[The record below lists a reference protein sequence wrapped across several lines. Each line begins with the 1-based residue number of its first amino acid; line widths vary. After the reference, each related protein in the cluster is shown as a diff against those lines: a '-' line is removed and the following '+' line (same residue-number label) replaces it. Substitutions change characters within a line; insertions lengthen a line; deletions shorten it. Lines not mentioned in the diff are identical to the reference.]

1 MKVAAITGE
10 REAGLVDKPDPVAY
24 DDFVIIK
31 IHVVP
36 MCTEYKRYVGGQP
49 ADNLGHEAV
58 GEVVEVA
65 QPGQVKVGDRVV
77 VQCGSGCGDCAL
89 CRTGDVIHCL
99 NSRSPNSATATYA
112 QYTLKSDYMCSP
124 IPDDVS
130 YKHAGVALCG
140 LGPGFSAM
148 EMVNV
153 QATDTVLITGL
164 GPVGLGGV
172 INGSYRGARVIAVD
186 SVPFRAN
193 LAKELGAAEVLDPR
207 DENILEQILDLTG
220 GAGVDKAL
228 DFSGVA
234 PAHRLMIDATR
245 RKGHCAF
252 IGEGGEFPLG
262 ASRDMIR
269 KGLVLHGSW
278 HYNLALFPKLMRVI
292 QDSGEKLDKFITHE
306 FPMSEVAKAFELQST
321 GACAKVMLD
330 PWK

>member
-10 REAGLVDKPDPVAY
+10 REAGLVEKPDPTAH
-24 DDFVIIK
+24 DDFVLIK

-36 MCTEYKRYVGGQP
+36 MCTEYKGYMSGKPG
-49 ADNLGHEAV
+49 DNLGHEAV

-89 CRTGDVIHCL
+89 CRSGDVIHCL
-99 NSRSPNSATATYA
+99 NWRWPEAGHATYA
-112 QYTLKSDYMCSP
+112 QYTLKNDWMCSP
-124 IPDDVS
+124 IPDGVS

-140 LGPGFSAM
+140 LGPSFNAM
-148 EMVNV
+148 ELVKV
-153 QATDTVLITGL
+153 EATDTVLITGL

-172 INGSYRGARVIAVD
+172 INGSYRGARVIAVE
-186 SVPFRAN
+186 SVPFRAE
-193 LAKELGAAEVLDPR
+193 LGKELGAEVVLNPN
-207 DENILEQILDLTG
+207 DEDILDQIEDLTDG
-220 GAGVDKAL
+220 VGVDKAL
-228 DFSGVA
+228 DFSGAA

-292 QDSGEKLDKFITHE
+292 QDSTAKLDKFITHE
-306 FPMSEVAKAFELQST
+306 FPMSEVQQAFEVQST

>member
-10 REAGLVDKPDPVAY
+10 REAGLVVKPDPAAH
-24 DDFVIIK
+24 DDFVLIK

-36 MCTEYKRYVGGQP
+36 MCTEYKGYVKGKTG
-49 ADNLGHEAV
+49 DNLGHEAV

-65 QPGQVKVGDRVV
+65 QSGQLKVGDRVV

-89 CRTGDVIHCL
+89 CRTGEVIHCL
-99 NSRSPNSATATYA
+99 NWRWPNDGHATYA
-112 QYTLKSDYMCSP
+112 QYMLKSDWMCSP
-124 IPDDVS
+124 IPDGVS

-140 LGPGFSAM
+140 LGPSFNAM
-148 EMVNV
+148 ELVKV
-153 QATDTVLITGL
+153 EATDTVLVTGL

-172 INGSYRGARVIAVD
+172 INASYRGARVIAVD
-186 SVPFRAN
+186 SVPFRAE
-193 LAKELGAAEVLDPR
+193 LAKELGAEVVLDPR
-207 DENILEQILDLTG
+207 DEDILDQILELTDG
-220 GAGVDKAL
+220 VGVDKAL
-228 DFSGVA
+228 DFSGAA

-252 IGEGGEFPLG
+252 VGEGGEFPLG

-278 HYNLALFPKLMRVI
+278 HYNISLYPKLKRVI
-292 QDSGEKLDKFITHE
+292 QDSAEKLDKFITHE
-306 FPMSEVAKAFELQST
+306 FPMSEVQQAFEVQST